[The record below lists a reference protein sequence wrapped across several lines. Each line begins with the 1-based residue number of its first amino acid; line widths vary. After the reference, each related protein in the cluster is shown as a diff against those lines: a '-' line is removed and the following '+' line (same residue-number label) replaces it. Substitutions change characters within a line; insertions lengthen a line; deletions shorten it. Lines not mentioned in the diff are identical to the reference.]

1 MKYEEYDSRESYI
14 VKSMGRRKASKVT
27 YKTHRKHKMLPK
39 EEQKELPPHSVA
51 GLKPEDII
59 NRQQG

>member
-1 MKYEEYDSRESYI
+1 
-14 VKSMGRRKASKVT
+14 
-27 YKTHRKHKMLPK
+27 MLPK

-51 GLKPEDII
+51 GMKPEDII